1 MEASPIL
8 APLWHCSPDGSALL
22 GRDGFIFVYG
32 GSNDVVSL
40 YATGDDEAQ
49 AVATSWSE
57 LFAQRAAALAGRGIA
72 YVQMIIPEKS
82 TVLPDLAPRELTPI
96 TPFLKFLEDAMVAAA
111 PARYYLSIAAS
122 PDFKNRGREIFRKVD
137 SHLSPDGAFCI
148 IKSLLGHMV
157 RAYKDLPAPVE
168 TVLEQLGLTVQP
180 GRVRLA
186 GGDLAQRFFGVPLF
200 EHYQPMEAPA
210 LTALT
215 HAIVTQIS
223 AIPEGDHIGTRMV
236 YANPHAPLPLKLVAF
251 ANSFFEKGKSDYQIS
266 WWCRHLFREFH
277 FLWQPEVDYA
287 YIDSVKPDLVICQTI
302 ERFLNKVPNT

>member
-1 MEASPIL
+1 MEASPL
-8 APLWHCSPDGSALL
+8 LVPLWHCSADGSALL

-72 YVQMIIPEKS
+72 YVQMVIPEKS
-82 TVLPDLAPRELTPI
+82 TVLPELAPRELTPI
-96 TPFLKFLEDAMVAAA
+96 TTFLKFIEEDMAAA
-111 PARYYLSIAAS
+111 DPARYYLSIAAS
-122 PDFKNRGREIFRKVD
+122 PDFKTRGRDVFRKVD

-157 RAYKDLPAPVE
+157 REYKHLPAPFE
-168 TVLEQLGLTVQP
+168 TVLEQLGMTVQP
-180 GRVRLA
+180 GRIRLA
-186 GGDLAQRFFGVPLF
+186 GGDLALRLLGVPLY
-200 EHYQPMEAPA
+200 EPYQPMEAPA
-210 LTALT
+210 LNALT
-215 HAIVTQIS
+215 PSIVTQTSI
-223 AIPEGDHIGTRMV
+223 IPEGGHIGTRMV
-236 YANPHAPLPLKLVAF
+236 YTNPQAPLPLKLVVF
-251 ANSFFEKGKSDYQIS
+251 GNSFFEKGKSEYQIS

-287 YIDSVKPDLVICQTI
+287 YVDSVQPELVICQTI
-302 ERFLNKVPNT
+302 ERFLNKVPTT